1 MRIALGVAL
10 TLITSTAH
18 AEQRFPSRA
27 PDAPRT
33 RVVPDRFHATPERVP
48 PPPVKPAEVGVLG
61 SLLGGVA
68 LVALGAGY
76 VMPRGGGHRRGGFG
90 SRRSGYAAL
99 TPSFTRVREL
109 SIAPAVTPDGVHG
122 GVSLRW

>member
-1 MRIALGVAL
+1 M
-10 TLITSTAH
+10 
-18 AEQRFPSRA
+18 
-27 PDAPRT
+27 
-33 RVVPDRFHATPERVP
+33 
-48 PPPVKPAEVGVLG
+48 LG

-76 VMPRGGGHRRGGFG
+76 VLPRGGGQRRGFG

-99 TPSFTRVREL
+99 TPSLARVREV

-122 GVSLRW
+122 GISLRW

>member
-10 TLITSTAH
+10 TLITSTVH

-33 RVVPDRFHATPERVP
+33 RVVPDRFHATPDRP
-48 PPPVKPAEVGVLG
+48 PPPPTKPAEVGVLG

-76 VMPRGGGHRRGGFG
+76 VLPRGGGQRRGFG

-99 TPSFTRVREL
+99 TPSLARVREV

-122 GVSLRW
+122 GISLRW